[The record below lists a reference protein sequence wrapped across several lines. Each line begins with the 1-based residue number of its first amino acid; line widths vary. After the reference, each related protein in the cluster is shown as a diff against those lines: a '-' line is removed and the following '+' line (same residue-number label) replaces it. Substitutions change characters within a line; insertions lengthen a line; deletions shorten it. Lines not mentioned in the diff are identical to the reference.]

1 MTDHKDLEKT
11 ALFELSKNEGFNW
24 FKQIILVSS
33 F

>member
-1 MTDHKDLEKT
+1 MTDNKELEKT
-11 ALFELSKNEGFNW
+11 ALFELSKNEGLAW